1 LPQPPSSS
9 DPRGLR
15 LLGKGARGDRDAPS
29 ERKPRGRRGQ
39 GAAAG
44 VLGRRRLAGS
54 AVEVLPAGP
63 PSYETHMLRRLR
75 AGQGSRKPNA
85 PRPPPY
91 ISPPAYDAPHR
102 TLPTKRPRTAP
113 KPPAAKR
120 GRPAP
125 HGTGPAGG
133 SPEPAPGSGGPRQR
147 LATLPHEVLG
157 GWSYHAGSGS
167 LGRRARSGLEGAVQ
181 STARGGSAESLFRPL
196 SSPDGGSHTLPRAA
210 GGAGRAR
217 SPRGWDAAGPGSAP
231 GRQRLPSGWGF
242 GYAPSSAGSARSGQR
257 EGWEQRG
264 RPERRAP
271 PSPRPVGKAPDQS
284 PRAEG
289 RSRHGGVFVIDA
301 TCVVIRAEYIPPPRR
316 EQVRLLGS
324 PPPRD
329 SASPCQRLLLASR
342 PHLGASERAAGPP
355 PPSPGDGSLGER
367 AARILGLPAAEL
379 GLEGPQ
385 GACAQREDPGRWG
398 QQAGAA
404 PGDEPQALP
413 PRTRPCAKRPALC
426 TRDLREAVSR
436 IRRHTAPDSDT
447 DEEPEGPRSDGPAWH
462 SPGATWSNW
471 PQLLGAQGPVGSSS
485 CGFIPWPV
493 CQDRADP
500 ACGFHDTQSE
510 LRPTKLDSRHRLKG
524 TTCRRR

>member
-1 LPQPPSSS
+1 
-9 DPRGLR
+9 
-15 LLGKGARGDRDAPS
+15 
-29 ERKPRGRRGQ
+29 
-39 GAAAG
+39 
-44 VLGRRRLAGS
+44 
-54 AVEVLPAGP
+54 
-63 PSYETHMLRRLR
+63 MLRRLR
-75 AGQGSRKPNA
+75 AGQGSRKPNE

-133 SPEPAPGSGGPRQR
+133 SPDPAPGSGGPRQR
-147 LATLPHEVLG
+147 LARLPHEVLG

-167 LGRRARSGLEGAVQ
+167 LGRRAGLGLEGAVQ

-217 SPRGWDAAGPGSAP
+217 DPRGWDAAGPGSAP

-242 GYAPSSAGSARSGQR
+242 GYAPSSTGSARSGQR

-271 PSPRPVGKAPDQS
+271 PSPRPVGKAPGQS
-284 PRAEG
+284 PTAEG

-379 GLEGPQ
+379 AALPGSPEETPGVGTNPSVGP
-385 GACAQREDPGRWG
+385 GWGRE
-398 QQAGAA
+398 A

-413 PRTRPCAKRPALC
+413 LRTRPCAKRPALC

-447 DEEPEGPRSDGPAWH
+447 DEEPEGPAPRGHMAWRGRPRHEALAYSSSSLESSGSDATVVPAGEGGP
-462 SPGATWSNW
+462 PGAVPEAWEPGQEAWGGGQEGLEMS
-471 PQLLGAQGPVGSSS
+471 GAAEP
-485 CGFIPWPV
+485 
-493 CQDRADP
+493 
-500 ACGFHDTQSE
+500 
-510 LRPTKLDSRHRLKG
+510 
-524 TTCRRR
+524 RRG